1 MDYDDRYYND
11 RPCTVENIVLDNQS
25 KIDRYR
31 TTNMHK
37 RINKIIRVFFF
48 SMLIQ
53 KKREKGEKG
62 KIIDS
67 TWI

>member
-1 MDYDDRYYND
+1 MDYADRYYND

-25 KIDRYR
+25 KIDRYK

-48 SMLIQ
+48 FWMLIQ
-53 KKREKGEKG
+53 KKEKRAKRG
-62 KIIDS
+62 KL
-67 TWI
+67 